1 MEWLLITVF
10 FVFMT
15 GIGIVT
21 VQAVRNGS
29 EKDDKSSKSKRS

>member
-10 FVFMT
+10 LVFMT
-15 GIGIVT
+15 GIGLVT

-29 EKDDKSSKSKRS
+29 ETDSKSDKSTP

>member
-10 FVFMT
+10 LVFMT

-21 VQAVRNGS
+21 VQAVRNGTDS
-29 EKDDKSSKSKRS
+29 KSDKSTP